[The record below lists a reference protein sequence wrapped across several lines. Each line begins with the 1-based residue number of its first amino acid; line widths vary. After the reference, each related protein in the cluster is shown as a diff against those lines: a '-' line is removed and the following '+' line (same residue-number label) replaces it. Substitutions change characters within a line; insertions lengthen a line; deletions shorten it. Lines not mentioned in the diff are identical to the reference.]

1 MAAAGSDRDAHGDEH
16 PGHGAPDSALWR
28 RVLAATAHARDRG
41 ALAPIAT
48 VCHLV
53 EQGGI
58 GFAVRLAE
66 GLERKL
72 ATTEVRRQHHIDPFL
87 PYDED
92 LFVDMLSPTHVCL
105 LNKFNVLD
113 HHLLVVTRDYEDQD
127 EPLTLA
133 DFEALWACMVEIDG
147 LGFYNGGEVGGASQ
161 RHKHFQLVPGS
172 LGPPGPPGPAGRDI
186 EPVPIAPAI
195 RAARFHGA
203 LGTSDMLPFAHAITE
218 LHAPLEPRARAR
230 EGLDAYHALR
240 RALQIDQ
247 ADPYNLLITRTWML
261 LVPRARERWG
271 RVSVNGLGFAGA
283 LLVRS
288 QAEMAELERQGPMT
302 VLQSVAMPPMGLMP
316 AE

>member
-1 MAAAGSDRDAHGDEH
+1 MAAASSDTDRDAPDHEDA
-16 PGHGAPDSALWR
+16 GHGAPDSALWR
-28 RVLAATAHARDRG
+28 RVLASTAHARDRG

-53 EQGGI
+53 EDGGI

-87 PYDED
+87 PYEED
-92 LFVDMLSPTHVCL
+92 LFVAMLSPTHVCL

-127 EPLTLA
+127 DPLTLA
-133 DFEALWACMVEIDG
+133 DFDALWACMVEVDG

-172 LGPPGPPGPAGRDI
+172 LGPPGVA
-186 EPVPIAPAI
+186 EPIPIAPAM
-195 RAARFHGA
+195 RAARFQGA
-203 LGTSDMLPFAHAITE
+203 VGISDMLPFAHAIAE
-218 LHAPLEPRARAR
+218 LHAPLTPGARAR
-230 EGLDAYHALR
+230 ECLDAYQGMR

-247 ADPYNLLITRTWML
+247 SDPYNLLVTRAWML
-261 LVPRARERWG
+261 LVPRSRERWG

-288 QAEMAELERQGPMT
+288 QAEMAELERQGPMS

>member
-1 MAAAGSDRDAHGDEH
+1 MAAASSDSDKDAHEDEH

-41 ALAPIAT
+41 ALAPITT

-72 ATTEVRRQHHIDPFL
+72 VTTEVRRQHHIDPFL
-87 PYDED
+87 PYEED

-133 DFEALWACMVEIDG
+133 DFEALWACMVEVDG
-147 LGFYNGGEVGGASQ
+147 LGFYNGGRLAGASQ
-161 RHKHFQLVPGS
+161 RHKHLQVVRLPLSPERELPVEA
-172 LGPPGPPGPAGRDI
+172 LIAGDR
-186 EPVPIAPAI
+186 IALPLRHSFARLPAI
-195 RAARFHGA
+195 CPA
-203 LGTSDMLPFAHAITE
+203 SE
-218 LHAPLEPRARAR
+218 LHARYQSMLR
-230 EGLDAYHALR
+230 EAACETG
-240 RALQIDQ
+240 
-247 ADPYNLLITRTWML
+247 PYNLLVARGWML
-261 LVPRARERWG
+261 LVPRSRATFEG
-271 RVSVNGLGFAGA
+271 IPVNSLAFAGA
-283 LLVRS
+283 LFVRD
-288 QAEMAELERQGPMT
+288 EEELRAVEHAGPMA
-302 VLQSVAMPPMGLMP
+302 VLRGVAFPKEPS
-316 AE
+316 

>member
-1 MAAAGSDRDAHGDEH
+1 MAAASSDTDRDAPDHEDA
-16 PGHGAPDSALWR
+16 GHGAPDSALWR
-28 RVLAATAHARDRG
+28 RVLASTAHARDRG

-53 EQGGI
+53 EDGGI

-87 PYDED
+87 PYEAD
-92 LFVDMLSPTHVCL
+92 LFVAMLSPTHVCL

-127 EPLTLA
+127 DPLTLA
-133 DFEALWACMVEIDG
+133 DFEALWACMVEVDG

-172 LGPPGPPGPAGRDI
+172 LGPPGVA
-186 EPVPIAPAI
+186 EPIPIAPAM
-195 RAARFHGA
+195 RAARFQGA
-203 LGTSDMLPFAHAITE
+203 VGISDMLPFAHAIVE
-218 LHAPLEPRARAR
+218 LHAPLTPGARAR
-230 EGLDAYHALR
+230 ECLDAYQAMR

-247 ADPYNLLITRTWML
+247 SDPYNLLVTRTWML
-261 LVPRARERWG
+261 LVPRSRERWG

-288 QAEMAELERQGPMT
+288 QAEMAELERQGPMS

>member
-1 MAAAGSDRDAHGDEH
+1 MAAAGSDRDAHEDERQ
-16 PGHGAPDSALWR
+16 GHDALESALWR
-28 RVLAATAHARDRG
+28 RVLAATAHARDRA

-53 EQGGI
+53 EQDGI

-66 GLERKL
+66 GIERKL

-127 EPLTLA
+127 DPLTLA
-133 DFEALWACMVEIDG
+133 DFEALWACMVEVDG

-172 LGPPGPPGPAGRDI
+172 LGPPGLDT

-195 RAARFHGA
+195 RAARFRGD
-203 LGTSDMLPFAHAITE
+203 LGTSDRLPFAHAIAA

-240 RALQIDQ
+240 RALQIDGT
-247 ADPYNLLITRTWML
+247 DPYNLLITRTWML

-288 QAEMAELERQGPMT
+288 QAEMADLERQGPMA
-302 VLQSVAMPPMGLMP
+302 VLQSVAMPPMGLVP

>member
-1 MAAAGSDRDAHGDEH
+1 MAAASSDSGTDRDAPDHEAA
-16 PGHGAPDSALWR
+16 GHGAQDSALWR
-28 RVLAATAHARDRG
+28 RVLTCTAHARDRG

-48 VCHLV
+48 VCHQV
-53 EQGGI
+53 EEGGI

-72 ATTEVRRQHHIDPFL
+72 VTTEVRRQHHIDPFL
-87 PYDED
+87 PYEED
-92 LFVDMLSPTHVCL
+92 LFVANLSPTHVCL

-113 HHLLVVTRDYEDQD
+113 HHLLVVTREYEDQD
-127 EPLTLA
+127 DPLTLA
-133 DFEALWACMVEIDG
+133 DFEALWACMVEVDG

-172 LGPPGPPGPAGRDI
+172 LAPPGASEPIPI
-186 EPVPIAPAI
+186 EPAI
-195 RAARFHGA
+195 RAARFQGG
-203 LGTSDMLPFAHAITE
+203 LGISDMLPFAHAVAT
-218 LHAPLEPRARAR
+218 LHAPLEPGARAR
-230 EGLDAYHALR
+230 ESLDVTLALR
-240 RALQIDQ
+240 RALQIDHS
-247 ADPYNLLITRTWML
+247 DPYNLLVTRAWML

-288 QAEMAELERQGPMT
+288 QAEMAELERQGPMS
-302 VLQSVAMPPMGLMP
+302 VLQSVAMPPMGLAP

>member
-1 MAAAGSDRDAHGDEH
+1 MAAASSDTDRDAPDHEDA
-16 PGHGAPDSALWR
+16 GHGAPDSALWR
-28 RVLAATAHARDRG
+28 RVLTCTAHARDRG

-48 VCHLV
+48 VCHQV
-53 EQGGI
+53 EEGGI

-87 PYDED
+87 PYEED
-92 LFVDMLSPTHVCL
+92 LFVANLSPTHVCL

-127 EPLTLA
+127 DPLTLA
-133 DFEALWACMVEIDG
+133 DFEALWACMVEVDG

-172 LGPPGPPGPAGRDI
+172 LAPAGAREPIPI
-186 EPVPIAPAI
+186 EPAI
-195 RAARFHGA
+195 RAARFRGG
-203 LGTSDMLPFAHAITE
+203 LGISDMLPFAHAIAM
-218 LHAPLEPRARAR
+218 LHAPLEPNARAR
-230 EGLDAYHALR
+230 ESLEVCQALR
-240 RALQIDQ
+240 RALQIEHS
-247 ADPYNLLITRTWML
+247 DPYNLLVTRTWMM

-288 QAEMAELERQGPMT
+288 QAEMAELERQGPMS
-302 VLQSVAMPPMGLMP
+302 VLQSVAMPPMGLVP